1 MYGLQIRNDD
11 EVSEISEY
19 IGNLSGFDGQ
29 NFNSVASAEAP
40 TGYGLSVDNQKIV
53 LHSDDTYRLRLLRS
67 SHERENFDGK
77 FFTAPVPSDVLLLV
91 KAEGESLQLY
101 ALDRVSSDDKK
112 GQYGLRL
119 DEQTVAPVQRPVS
132 VETLDIQSDSFSYDP
147 EGRRTRRDNATI
159 YFVMW
164 SGDLFLDFQGLK
176 QVTGASGRFRLRNH
190 DGEKVFSSYPRGIHQ
205 EKTVTVYK
213 GIR

>member
-1 MYGLQIRNDD
+1 MYGLQIKNG
-11 EVSEISEY
+11 EEASEISEY

-53 LHSDDTYRLRLLRS
+53 LHSDDTYKLRLLRS
-67 SHERENFDGK
+67 SHKYNDFDGK
-77 FFTAPVPSDVLLLV
+77 FFTNPVPSDVLLLV

-112 GQYGLRL
+112 GHYGLRL

-132 VETLDIQSDSFSYDP
+132 VETLDIRSDSFSYDP
-147 EGRRTRRDNATI
+147 KGRRIRNDNATI
-159 YFVMW
+159 YFVRW

-176 QVTGASGRFRLRNH
+176 RVTGASGRFRLSNH
-190 DGEKVFSSYPRGIHQ
+190 DGKKVFSSYPRGIRQ
-205 EKTVTVYK
+205 GSAVTVYK

>member
-1 MYGLQIRNDD
+1 MYGLQIKNSE

-77 FFTAPVPSDVLLLV
+77 FFTAPVPSVLLLV
-91 KAEGESLQLY
+91 KAEGERLQLY

-147 EGRRTRRDNATI
+147 EGRRTRRDNDTI

-176 QVTGASGRFRLRNH
+176 QITGASGRFRLRNH